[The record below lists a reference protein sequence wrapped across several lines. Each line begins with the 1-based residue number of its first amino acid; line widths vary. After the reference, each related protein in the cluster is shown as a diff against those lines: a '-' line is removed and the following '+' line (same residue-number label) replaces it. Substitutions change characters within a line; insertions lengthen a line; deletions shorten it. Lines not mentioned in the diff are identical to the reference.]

1 MHWAE
6 VFFCLQC
13 SSKPR
18 TNNKIQTT
26 VCCKCSIC
34 DHCVKE
40 FKTLSECPFCKGKIS
55 DIYVKGSPF
64 YECNEFAEKIQ
75 TERAEFFLTHYEI
88 PKVSPVKL
96 KISFKAQARKSANIL
111 KNGGKANKFPPP
123 PKLQPPG
130 SMQPDGLKD
139 ITAMLLKKIDE
150 KIKQSDENKENDDV
164 VPLLKSTIYK
174 KSDSKPKGKKKVS
187 RSRGRRVRSY
197 SPRRRRGRS
206 PPRRR
211 RSRSPRRRSRR

>member
-1 MHWAE
+1 MDWAE

-40 FKTLSECPFCKGKIS
+40 LKTSRLSECPFCKGKIS
-55 DIYVKGSPF
+55 DRYVKASPF
-64 YECNEFAEKIQ
+64 YECNEFAGKIQ
-75 TERAEFFLTHYEI
+75 TERAEFFLTQYEI

-96 KISFKAQARKSANIL
+96 KISLKAQVRKSANIL

-123 PKLQPPG
+123 PKMQPPG
-130 SMQPDGLKD
+130 SKQPDGLKD

-150 KIKQSDENKENDDV
+150 KIKQSDENKENFVV
-164 VPLLKSTIYK
+164 VPPPTSVIYK
-174 KSDSKPKGKKKVS
+174 KSGSKPKG
-187 RSRGRRVRSY
+187 
-197 SPRRRRGRS
+197 
-206 PPRRR
+206 
-211 RSRSPRRRSRR
+211 